1 MAVTPADPIL
11 ERAATHDA
19 DDARERVRGGWN
31 LTLRAKGILAF
42 VALVLYVFVVGLL
55 AAQER
60 HKLRLTVEELDRI
73 HVLEGR
79 LANVNTSVAHTI
91 LRLQEVYYARE
102 PLGAVGNM
110 VLDVEALQA
119 GLQRLRPAFAGA
131 EDASALLERGLE
143 ALRAAPS
150 RGALAEMRGAL
161 HELVERLDAFT
172 RSVNERKDRLTEG
185 YRRHYDAI
193 TLITLIG
200 ALLGV
205 VVFGALVTLFFSR
218 LAADLRRLEARA
230 LDVVTGYRG
239 APLEVPRQD
248 EIGSLMQSVNHM
260 QSALRQHENQLEIS
274 RQQRFHQDKMAA
286 VGTLAAAV
294 THEIN
299 NPIAAI
305 HGLAKRMHEV
315 RRGGC
320 CGAAGPACQPE
331 LILEQT
337 QRIAQITRH
346 MSDLTS
352 PRSAE
357 PALVDLNA
365 LVASTASF
373 IAFDR
378 RFQRVRLSQALDR
391 GIPATVACAD
401 HVTQVLMN
409 LLINAADATEALAE
423 RAPEVEVATRALADA
438 IEVSVRDNG
447 CGMDRAT
454 RARAFEENFT
464 TKPAGRGSGLGLF
477 ICKSL
482 VERGGGRIG
491 LESEP
496 GRGTC
501 VRFTVPLAAAA

>member
-11 ERAATHDA
+11 NHASAQAAGG
-19 DDARERVRGGWN
+19 RGAWR
-31 LTLRAKGILAF
+31 LSLRAKGNLAF

-60 HKLRLTVEELDRI
+60 HQLRLNVEELDRI

-91 LRLQEVYYARE
+91 LRLQEFYYVRDPRSE
-102 PLGAVGNM
+102 VGSLI
-110 VLDVEALQA
+110 LDVEAVQA
-119 GLQRLRPAFAGA
+119 GLLRLQPSY
-131 EDASALLERGLE
+131 ASADEAVALLEDRLDG
-143 ALRAAPS
+143 LRAAPS

-172 RSVNERKDRLTEG
+172 RSVNERKDRLTAA

-193 TLITLIG
+193 TMITLIG

-205 VVFGALVTLFFSR
+205 VVFGALVTLFFRR
-218 LAADLRRLEARA
+218 LVADLRRLEARA

-239 APLEVPRQD
+239 APLAVSRQD

-260 QSALRQHENQLEIS
+260 QSALRQHENQLEVS

-294 THEIN
+294 AHEIN

-305 HGLAKRMHEV
+305 HGLAQSMHEV
-315 RRGGC
+315 RRTAC
-320 CGAAGPACQPE
+320 CGIAGPGCQPN

-337 QRIAQITRH
+337 QRIAQITRQ
-346 MSDLTS
+346 MSELTS

-357 PALVDLNA
+357 PALLDVNA

-378 RFQRVRLSQALDR
+378 RFGRVTLSQALDR

-409 LLINAADATEALAE
+409 LLINAADATEALAD
-423 RAPEVEVATRALADA
+423 RAPEVQVATRALTEA
-438 IEVSVRDNG
+438 IEISVRDNG
-447 CGMDRAT
+447 AGMDAAT
-454 RARAFEENFT
+454 RERAFEENFT

-477 ICKSL
+477 ICKWL
-482 VERGGGRIG
+482 VERDGGRIRV
-491 LESEP
+491 ESEP

-501 VRFTVPLAAAA
+501 VSFTVPFARAA